1 MQSRI
6 ETLEHLDK
14 HIESL
19 IFTSEHPILIRE
31 IKAALEKAFEQ
42 SFDRKQIQKSI
53 DQLMTKYES
62 VNFAFEIVNIS
73 GGYRFMTKA
82 AYHQTVGSHIK
93 NQNRKNLSKA
103 ALETLSII
111 AYKQPIPKS
120 EVEVIR
126 GVSCDYSIQKLL
138 EKELVEI
145 TGRSE
150 GPGRPLL
157 YGTSEKFMD
166 YFGLKSIQD
175 LPKLT
180 DLETE
185 ADGEHSPDDF
195 INTSKKEEEE

>member
-1 MQSRI
+1 M
-6 ETLEHLDK
+6 EHIDK

-19 IFTSEHPILIRE
+19 IFTSEHPILVRE
-31 IKAALEKAFEQ
+31 IKAALEKTFEQ
-42 SFDRKQIQKSI
+42 SFDRKLIQKGI
-53 DQLMTKYES
+53 EKLMEKYSSNEYP
-62 VNFAFEIVNIS
+62 FEITNIS
-73 GGYRFMTKA
+73 NGYKFMTKA

-93 NQNRKNLSKA
+93 IQNRKNLSKA

-120 EVEVIR
+120 EVEIIR

-157 YGTSEKFMD
+157 YGTSERFMD
-166 YFGLKSIQD
+166 YFGLKTIQD
-175 LPKLT
+175 LPKLS
-180 DLETE
+180 DIENE
-185 ADGEHSPDDF
+185 AEGEHSPDEF
-195 INTSKKEEEE
+195 INKSKTEEE

>member
-1 MQSRI
+1 M
-6 ETLEHLDK
+6 EHLDK

-31 IKAALEKAFEQ
+31 IKAALEKAFDQ

-53 DQLMTKYES
+53 DQLIAKYE
-62 VNFAFEIVNIS
+62 NMDFAFEVVNIS

-126 GVSCDYSIQKLL
+126 GVSCDYSLQKLL
-138 EKELVEI
+138 EKELVTI
-145 TGRSE
+145 AGRSE

-157 YGTSEKFMD
+157 YATSEKFMD
-166 YFGLKSIQD
+166 YFGLKDIKD
-175 LPKLT
+175 LPKPKDFKT
-180 DLETE
+180 PDQEI
-185 ADGEHSPDDF
+185 GEQAP
-195 INTSKKEEEE
+195 IEEKFEE